1 MSSAARGARPAFRV
15 LIADDHRMFRE
26 SLRNLLE
33 MEADLTVVGE
43 AGDGNAAV
51 RLTRDLAPDILLL
64 DLAMPTMSGLQ
75 ALAALTTDAASDTRV
90 ILLTAA
96 IEKRQIVEALQL
108 GARGLVLK
116 ESATALLLKAIHAV
130 MQGEYWVG
138 RESVVDLLEAL
149 HSQISPRT
157 DATPSKEFGLTPRE
171 LQIIRAVVAAYGNK
185 EIAEKLA
192 ISEKTVKHHLTN
204 IFDKVGVSN
213 RLELALFA
221 LHHGLEPTEPP
232 S

>member
-1 MSSAARGARPAFRV
+1 MAIQARTGPPLRI

-33 MEADLTVVGE
+33 MEGDLTVVGD
-43 AGDGNAAV
+43 AGDGDAAV
-51 RLTRDLAPDILLL
+51 KLTRELDPDILLL

-75 ALAALTTDAASDTRV
+75 ALAALTTASETRV

-96 IEKRQIVEALQL
+96 IEKRAIVEALQL

-130 MQGEYWVG
+130 ADGQYWVG
-138 RESVVDLLEAL
+138 RESVADLLQAL
-149 HSQISPRT
+149 HTQAS
-157 DATPSKEFGLTPRE
+157 SKADVKPPKDFGLTPRE
-171 LQIIRAVVAAYGNK
+171 LQIIGAVVAAYGNK
-185 EIAEKLA
+185 EIAEKLV

-204 IFDKVGVSN
+204 IFDKLGVSN

-221 LHHGLEPTEPP
+221 LHHGLEPMDLP